1 MSVDVL
7 RLRNLLATLPFGSQ
21 VFIPHQLTMQIPSDA
36 ASAASASGFLQT
48 ALSKVTR
55 PSAIAHTQN
64 LSRRVTSDRVLTF
77 WRERSAV
84 RAPTTITRRMATLGD
99 LSNLP

>member
-21 VFIPHQLTMQIPSDA
+21 VFIRHQLTIQIPYDA

-55 PSAIAHTQN
+55 PSAIAHTRG

-77 WRERSAV
+77 GANFPVAGSCPDSPNMDKIPRPRC
-84 RAPTTITRRMATLGD
+84 
-99 LSNLP
+99 